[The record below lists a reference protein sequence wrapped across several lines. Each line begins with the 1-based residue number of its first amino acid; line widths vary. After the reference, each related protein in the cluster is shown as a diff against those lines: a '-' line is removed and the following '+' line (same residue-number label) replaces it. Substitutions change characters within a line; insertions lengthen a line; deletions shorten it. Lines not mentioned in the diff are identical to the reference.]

1 MEAIL
6 AHKHVSGRQLC
17 SSSGQVRRISDIL
30 LLIFLHVISSSIQMH
45 DQLSVSEDSRVCEH
59 VHAGQHGHRGQGG
72 GLRLPLRDDPRLRE
86 PRVRG
91 DDGLHAGQR
100 LSAPVPGGRALCGQR
115 Q

>member
-1 MEAIL
+1 ML
-6 AHKHVSGRQLC
+6 
-17 SSSGQVRRISDIL
+17 QV
-30 LLIFLHVISSSIQMH
+30 H
-45 DQLSVSEDSRVCEH
+45 DQLSVSEDCRVREH
-59 VHAGQHGHRGQGG
+59 VHAGQHGQRGQGG

-100 LSAPVPGGRALCGQR
+100 VSAPVPRGRALRGQR